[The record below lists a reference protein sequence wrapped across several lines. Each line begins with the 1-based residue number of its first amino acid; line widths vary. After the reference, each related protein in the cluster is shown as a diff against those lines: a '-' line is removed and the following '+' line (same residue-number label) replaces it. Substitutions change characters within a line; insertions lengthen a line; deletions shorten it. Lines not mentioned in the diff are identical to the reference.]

1 MIKHKKYRRM
11 NSTKSVNLKKILVY
25 VFIVAIVVG
34 AIGAMVFLLTV
45 K

>member
-1 MIKHKKYRRM
+1 MIKHKKYRMM
-11 NSTKSVNLKKILVY
+11 NSMKIVNLKKILVY